1 MKLWFLFQ
9 EHQNTDVGLYGV
21 DISVQAEN
29 LTIEIKEGSNKGL
42 SLMKV
47 LSKGNF
53 FSDDITFWKF
63 KKTQKDWDYDW
74 TNDQVHFAI

>member
-29 LTIEIKEGSNKGL
+29 MTIEIKEGSNKGL

-53 FSDDITFWKF
+53 FPMILPSENLKP
-63 KKTQKDWDYDW
+63 QKD
-74 TNDQVHFAI
+74 